1 MSLAWR
7 MSRALGALRA
17 MSREQR
23 RFLFEW
29 LTLCVLAVAA
39 TAVLTLQGWGAG
51 IGHLLFD
58 TIQRWQPAQ
67 AGSEVVIIAID
78 DASIDEL
85 GGWPIRRETYAQLL
99 ERLADPQDK
108 PRSIGIDILFHDARP
123 ADVQLAQALRKHRAY
138 LAMEYRPP
146 TAGQPALVRQPGPL
160 LAAAASGL
168 AHINLAFESDGFIR
182 GAHLL
187 AGEVPHLALAM
198 SGAAM
203 DLKGG
208 SSYRRFKLVDPA
220 QGFPTVR
227 LSDVV
232 LGRAPPGLFKDRH
245 VLIGSTAPSL
255 GDHYPTI
262 YSGRQGAGTPGVEL
276 HASLLQDILNEELI
290 ESAGLGLRL
299 VYGVL
304 AIALVLLGLL
314 MLSPLVEL
322 LLSAGV
328 LIAAPLLSVFVLRQF
343 SLWIDPSPLLIVVL
357 LLKPAWAWRR
367 IEMIVMFMRGR
378 ASLILPSPRRDA
390 APLLRSLQS
399 DTVLQTSQL
408 LDQAIESARARMD
421 FLRAVLDGAPNPMMV
436 VDEAGRVAM
445 VNARMLADFPSD
457 LAALRAPVGPV
468 LAHLGLSQPGPR
480 ELVGGPHY
488 VGVHHAQG
496 AERHYI
502 LRVAALSVGP
512 DPLWLVAL
520 ADVTEMRS
528 LQLQRDMTLQL
539 LSHDM
544 RTPVASIIALC
555 RRTEPAG
562 SGSAAE
568 SILGV
573 QRHANKL
580 LRLMDDFILSI
591 AAESSRYQMSE
602 AVFEFLLDEAMD
614 QVQDLAHSRQ
624 IRIDIEPSAEPVFVS
639 CDQRLMVRV
648 LVNLLVNAVRHGQM
662 GSVVS
667 VSQQVSSEAEGERE
681 VVCWIRN
688 HVATQGT
695 HSSSDP
701 ASRGFGLG
709 REFVSNV
716 VRRHGGQVDFSL
728 PQAPGELA
736 EVCLRLPLP
745 SEPSASA

>member
-1 MSLAWR
+1 MAWR
-7 MSRALGALRA
+7 ESRALQALRA

-29 LTLCVLAVAA
+29 LTLCLLALAA
-39 TAVLTLQGWGAG
+39 TVVLTLQGWGAG

-58 TIQRWQPAQ
+58 SIQRWQPAQ
-67 AGSEVVIIAID
+67 AGTEVVIIAID
-78 DASIDEL
+78 DASIEEL
-85 GGWPIRRETYAQLL
+85 GGWPIRRDTYAQLL
-99 ERLADPQDK
+99 EQLADPRDK
-108 PRSIGIDILFHDARP
+108 PRAIGIDILFHDERP
-123 ADVQLAQALRKHRAY
+123 EDAQMAQPLRKHRAF

-146 TAGQPALVRQPGPL
+146 AAGQAAQARQPGPL
-160 LAAAASGL
+160 LTQAATGL

-182 GAHLL
+182 GAHLR
-187 AGEVPHLALAM
+187 AGTVPHLALAM
-198 SGAAM
+198 SGTEL
-203 DLKGG
+203 DSSGG
-208 SSYRRFKLVDPA
+208 NSYRRFKLVDPA

-227 LSDVV
+227 MSDVV
-232 LGRAPPGLFKDRH
+232 QQRVPKGLFKDRY

-276 HASLLQDILNEELI
+276 HASLLQDILNDELI
-290 ESAGLGLRL
+290 ESASKPWRL
-299 VYGVL
+299 AYG
-304 AIALVLLGLL
+304 AIAVCLVLLGLL
-314 MLSPLVEL
+314 TLSPLVEL
-322 LLSAGV
+322 LLSAAV
-328 LIAAPLLSVFVLRQF
+328 LLGAALFSVLVLREF

-367 IEMIVMFMRGR
+367 LEMIVAFMSGR
-378 ASLILPSPRRDA
+378 ARLILPSPKRETV
-390 APLLRSLQS
+390 PLLQRLQT
-399 DTVLQTSQL
+399 DTVLQTSRL
-408 LDQAIESARARMD
+408 LDQAIESVRARTD
-421 FLRAVLDGAPNPMMV
+421 FLKSVLDGAPSPMMV
-436 VDEAGRVAM
+436 VDEGGQVAM
-445 VNARMLADFPSD
+445 VNARIEEDFP
-457 LAALRAPVGPV
+457 AEFVALHVQVGAM
-468 LAHLGLSQPGPR
+468 LNYLGLSQRLPQ
-480 ELVGGPHY
+480 ELLGAPHY
-488 VGVHHAQG
+488 VSVSHTNGS
-496 AERHYI
+496 ERHYM
-502 LRVAALSVGP
+502 LRAAALSVGP
-512 DPLWLVAL
+512 DSLWLLAL

-555 RRTEPAG
+555 RRTGPLADP
-562 SGSAAE
+562 SAME
-568 SILGV
+568 TLLGV

-614 QVQDLAHSRQ
+614 QVQDLAQSRQ
-624 IRIDIEPSAEPVFVS
+624 IRIEIEPSAEPVFIN

-667 VSQQVSSEAEGERE
+667 ISQHVSIEAGDERHVE
-681 VVCWIRN
+681 CWIKN

-695 HSSSDP
+695 HTNADP
-701 ASRGFGLG
+701 AARGFGLG

-716 VRRHGGQVDFSL
+716 VRRHGGQVTFSL
-728 PQAPGELA
+728 PESPGQLA
-736 EVCLRLPLP
+736 EVRLRLPLT
-745 SEPSASA
+745 STLAAME

>member
-1 MSLAWR
+1 MKTAWR
-7 MSRALGALRA
+7 LSRALEALRA

-29 LTLCVLAVAA
+29 LMLCGVAVAA
-39 TAVLTLQGWGAG
+39 TVVLTLQGWGAG

-58 TIQRWQPAQ
+58 SIQRWQPAQ
-67 AGSEVVIIAID
+67 AGSEVLIIAID

-99 ERLADPQDK
+99 ERLATPQDK
-108 PRSIGIDILFHDARP
+108 PRSVGIDILFHDDRP
-123 ADVQLAQALRKHRAY
+123 EDAQLAQALRKHRAF
-138 LAMEYRPP
+138 LAMEYRSPA
-146 TAGQPALVRQPGPL
+146 AGQPAQVRQPAPL
-160 LAAAASGL
+160 LAEAATGL
-168 AHINLAFESDGFIR
+168 VHINLAFESDGFIR
-182 GAHLL
+182 GARLQE
-187 AGEVPHLALAM
+187 GRVPHLALAM
-198 SGAAM
+198 SGATL
-203 DLKGG
+203 DFKEGN
-208 SSYRRFKLVDPA
+208 SYRRFKFVDPA

-227 LSDVV
+227 FADVV
-232 LGRAPPGLFKDRH
+232 LGRVPPGLFKDKY

-276 HASLLQDILNEELI
+276 HASLLQDILNDELI
-290 ESAGLGLRL
+290 ESAGTTLHLA
-299 VYGVL
+299 YGVL
-304 AIALVLLGLL
+304 AIALVVLGLL
-314 MLSPLVEL
+314 TLSPFSEL

-328 LIAAPLLSVFVLRQF
+328 LIGALLLSVVVLREF
-343 SLWIDPSPLLIVVL
+343 SLWIDPSPLLIVLL

-367 IEMIVMFMRGR
+367 IEMIVTFMRRR
-378 ASLILPSPRRDA
+378 ASLIQPSPRRDTTSI
-390 APLLRSLQS
+390 LHGLRS

-408 LDQAIESARARMD
+408 LDQAIESVRARMG
-421 FLRAVLDGAPNPMMV
+421 FLKAVLDGAPNPMMV
-436 VDEAGRVAM
+436 VDDSGHVAM
-445 VNARMLADFPSD
+445 ANTRMQEDFP
-457 LAALRAPVGPV
+457 LALVSLQMPVGPV
-468 LAHLGLSQPGPR
+468 LSYLGLAQQLPW
-480 ELVGGPHY
+480 ELAGGPHY
-488 VGVHHAQG
+488 VGVNHANG

-502 LRVAALSVGP
+502 LRVAAMSVGP
-512 DPLWLVAL
+512 EPLWLVAM

-555 RRTEPAG
+555 RRAAP
-562 SGSAAE
+562 SGDVAALE
-568 SILGV
+568 SILGI

-614 QVQDLAHSRQ
+614 QVQDLAQSRQ
-624 IRIDIEPSAEPVFVS
+624 IRIAIEPSAEPVFVN

-662 GSVVS
+662 GSVVA
-667 VSQQVSSEAEGERE
+667 VSQHVTGDAHGERQVE
-681 VVCWIRN
+681 CWVRN

-701 ASRGFGLG
+701 AARGFGLG

-716 VRRHGGQVDFSL
+716 VRRHGGHVEFSL
-728 PQAPGELA
+728 PDSPGQLA
-736 EVCLRLPLP
+736 EVCLRLPL
-745 SEPSASA
+745 SSAHVQMK